1 VLCLEKKYS
10 KNALWGNKLLID
22 RFDLKILAQ
31 LQRDDTL
38 SIAQLAEG
46 VGLSVTP
53 CWRRIQ
59 RLEKE
64 GVIEKRVAVL
74 NPEKLDL
81 SLSVFVMVKTEK
93 HNQAWLNAFQETV
106 KDFPEIVEVNR
117 LAGEYDYLLKVV
129 TRNNQSYDAFYKRF
143 IAKIE
148 LSNVTSCFSMEQVKK
163 TTELPLG
170 DLP

>member
-1 VLCLEKKYS
+1 M
-10 KNALWGNKLLID
+10 LID
-22 RFDLKILAQ
+22 RFDLKILEQ

-59 RLEKE
+59 KLEKD
-64 GVIEKRVAVL
+64 GIIEKRIAVL
-74 NPEKLDL
+74 NPEKLNL
-81 SLSVFVMVKTEK
+81 SLTVFVMVKTDK
-93 HNQAWLNAFQETV
+93 HNQAWLNTFQETV

-117 LAGEYDYLLKVV
+117 LAGEYDYLLKVI
-129 TRNNQSYDAFYKRF
+129 TRNNQSYDAFYKRL
-143 IAKIE
+143 IARIE

-170 DLP
+170 DLS

>member
-1 VLCLEKKYS
+1 M
-10 KNALWGNKLLID
+10 LID
-22 RFDLKILAQ
+22 RFDLKILER
-31 LQRDDTL
+31 LQRDDSL

-59 RLEKE
+59 RLEKD
-64 GVIEKRVAVL
+64 GVIEKRIAVL

-81 SLSVFVMVKTEK
+81 GLTVFVMIKTDK
-93 HNQAWLNAFQETV
+93 HNQAWLSEFQETV
-106 KDFPEIVEVNR
+106 KAFPEIIEVNR
-117 LAGEYDYLLKVV
+117 LAGEYDYLLKVI
-129 TRNNQSYDAFYKRF
+129 TRNNQSYDAFYKRL
-143 IAKIE
+143 IARIE

-170 DLP
+170 DLS

>member
-1 VLCLEKKYS
+1 MR
-10 KNALWGNKLLID
+10 GNKLLID
-22 RFDLKILAQ
+22 RFDLKILEQ

-64 GVIEKRVAVL
+64 GVIEKRIAVL

-81 SLSVFVMVKTEK
+81 SLTVFVMVKTDK

-117 LAGEYDYLLKVV
+117 LAGEHDYLLKVI
-129 TRNNQSYDAFYKRF
+129 TRNNQSYDAFYKRL
-143 IAKIE
+143 IARIE

>member
-1 VLCLEKKYS
+1 M
-10 KNALWGNKLLID
+10 LID
-22 RFDLKILAQ
+22 RFDLKILEQ
-31 LQRDDTL
+31 LQRDDSL

-59 RLEKE
+59 KLEKD
-64 GVIEKRVAVL
+64 GIIEKRIAVL
-74 NPEKLDL
+74 NPEKLNL
-81 SLSVFVMVKTEK
+81 SLTVFVMVKTDK
-93 HNQAWLNAFQETV
+93 HNQAWLDTFQETV
-106 KDFPEIVEVNR
+106 KNFPEIVEVNR
-117 LAGEYDYLLKVV
+117 LAGEYDYLLKVI
-129 TRNNQSYDAFYKRF
+129 TRNNQSYDAFYKRL

-170 DLP
+170 DLS

>member
-1 VLCLEKKYS
+1 M
-10 KNALWGNKLLID
+10 LID
-22 RFDLKILAQ
+22 SFDLKILEQ

-46 VGLSVTP
+46 IGLSVTP

-64 GVIEKRVAVL
+64 GVIEKRIAVL

-81 SLSVFVMVKTEK
+81 SLTVFVMVKTDK

-117 LAGEYDYLLKVV
+117 LAGEYDYLLKVI

-143 IAKIE
+143 IARIE
-148 LSNVTSCFSMEQVKK
+148 LSNVTSCFSMEQVKN
-163 TTELPLG
+163 TNELPLG
-170 DLP
+170 DLS

>member
-1 VLCLEKKYS
+1 M
-10 KNALWGNKLLID
+10 D
-22 RFDLKILAQ
+22 RFDLKILEQ
-31 LQRDDTL
+31 LQRDDSL

-59 RLEKE
+59 KLEKD
-64 GVIEKRVAVL
+64 GIIEKRIAVL

-81 SLSVFVMVKTEK
+81 SLTVFVMVKTDK
-93 HNQAWLNAFQETV
+93 HNQAWLDTFQETV
-106 KDFPEIVEVNR
+106 KNFPEIVEVNR
-117 LAGEYDYLLKVV
+117 LAGEYDYLLKVI
-129 TRNNQSYDAFYKRF
+129 TRNNQSYDAFYKRL

-170 DLP
+170 DLS

>member
-1 VLCLEKKYS
+1 M
-10 KNALWGNKLLID
+10 LID
-22 RFDLKILAQ
+22 RFDLKILEQ
-31 LQRDDTL
+31 LQRDDSL

-59 RLEKE
+59 KLEKD
-64 GVIEKRVAVL
+64 GIIEKRIAVL

-81 SLSVFVMVKTEK
+81 SLTVFVMVKTDK
-93 HNQAWLNAFQETV
+93 HNQAWLDTFQETV
-106 KDFPEIVEVNR
+106 KNFPEIVEVNR
-117 LAGEYDYLLKVV
+117 LAGEYDYLLKVI
-129 TRNNQSYDAFYKRF
+129 TRNNQSYDAFYKRL

-170 DLP
+170 DLS

>member
-1 VLCLEKKYS
+1 M
-10 KNALWGNKLLID
+10 LID
-22 RFDLKILAQ
+22 RFDLKILEQ
-31 LQRDDTL
+31 LQRDDSL

-59 RLEKE
+59 KLEKD
-64 GVIEKRVAVL
+64 GIIEKRIAVL

-81 SLSVFVMVKTEK
+81 SLTVFVMVKTDK
-93 HNQAWLNAFQETV
+93 HNQDWLTAFQETV
-106 KDFPEIVEVNR
+106 KSFPEIVEVNR
-117 LAGEYDYLLKVV
+117 LAGEYDYLLKVI
-129 TRNNQSYDAFYKRF
+129 TRNNQSYDAFYKRL

-170 DLP
+170 DLS

>member
-1 VLCLEKKYS
+1 
-10 KNALWGNKLLID
+10 LLID
-22 RFDLKILAQ
+22 RFDLKILEQ
-31 LQRDDTL
+31 LQRDDSL

-59 RLEKE
+59 KLEKD
-64 GVIEKRVAVL
+64 GIIEKRIAVL
-74 NPEKLDL
+74 NPEKLNL
-81 SLSVFVMVKTEK
+81 SLTVFVMVKTDK
-93 HNQAWLNAFQETV
+93 HNQAWLDTFQETV
-106 KDFPEIVEVNR
+106 KNFPEIVEVNR
-117 LAGEYDYLLKVV
+117 LAGEYDYLLKVI
-129 TRNNQSYDAFYKRF
+129 TRNNQSYDAFYKRL

-170 DLP
+170 DLS

>member
-1 VLCLEKKYS
+1 
-10 KNALWGNKLLID
+10 LLID

-64 GVIEKRVAVL
+64 GIIEKRVAVL

-81 SLSVFVMVKTEK
+81 SLTVFVMVKTDK
-93 HNQAWLNAFQETV
+93 HNQTWLNAFQETV

-117 LAGEYDYLLKVV
+117 LAGEYDYLLKVI
-129 TRNNQSYDAFYKRF
+129 TCNNQSYDAFYKRF

-170 DLP
+170 DLS

>member
-1 VLCLEKKYS
+1 M
-10 KNALWGNKLLID
+10 LID
-22 RFDLKILAQ
+22 RFDLKILEQ

-59 RLEKE
+59 KLEKD
-64 GVIEKRVAVL
+64 GIIEKRIAVL

-81 SLSVFVMVKTEK
+81 SLTVFVMVKTDK

-117 LAGEYDYLLKVV
+117 LAGEYDYLLKVI
-129 TRNNQSYDAFYKRF
+129 TRNNQSYDAFYKRL
-143 IAKIE
+143 IARIE

-170 DLP
+170 DLS

>member
-1 VLCLEKKYS
+1 M
-10 KNALWGNKLLID
+10 LWGNKLLID
-22 RFDLKILAQ
+22 RLDLKILAQ

-81 SLSVFVMVKTEK
+81 SLTVFVMVKTDK
-93 HNQAWLNAFQETV
+93 HNQAWLNTFQEAV
-106 KDFPEIVEVNR
+106 KGFSEIVEVNR
-117 LAGEYDYLLKVV
+117 LAGEYDYLLKVI

-170 DLP
+170 DLS

>member
-1 VLCLEKKYS
+1 M
-10 KNALWGNKLLID
+10 LID
-22 RFDLKILAQ
+22 RFDLKILEQ
-31 LQRDDTL
+31 LQRDDSL

-59 RLEKE
+59 KLEKD
-64 GVIEKRVAVL
+64 GIIEKRIAVL
-74 NPEKLDL
+74 NPEKLNL
-81 SLSVFVMVKTEK
+81 SLTVFVMVKTDK
-93 HNQAWLNAFQETV
+93 HNQAWLDTFQETV
-106 KDFPEIVEVNR
+106 KSFPEIVEVNR
-117 LAGEYDYLLKVV
+117 LAGEYDYLLKVI
-129 TRNNQSYDAFYKRF
+129 TRNNQSYDAFYKRL

-170 DLP
+170 DLS

>member
-1 VLCLEKKYS
+1 M
-10 KNALWGNKLLID
+10 LID

-64 GVIEKRVAVL
+64 GIIEKRVAVL

-81 SLSVFVMVKTEK
+81 SLTVFVMVKTDK
-93 HNQAWLNAFQETV
+93 HNQTWLNAFQETV

-117 LAGEYDYLLKVV
+117 LAGEYDYLLKVI
-129 TRNNQSYDAFYKRF
+129 TCNNQSYDAFYKRF

-170 DLP
+170 DLS

>member
-1 VLCLEKKYS
+1 M
-10 KNALWGNKLLID
+10 LID
-22 RFDLKILAQ
+22 RFDLKILEQ

-46 VGLSVTP
+46 IGLSVTP

-64 GVIEKRVAVL
+64 GVIEKRIAVL
-74 NPEKLDL
+74 NPGKLDL
-81 SLSVFVMVKTEK
+81 SLTVFVMVKTDK
-93 HNQAWLNAFQETV
+93 HSQAWLNAFQETV

-117 LAGEYDYLLKVV
+117 LAGEYDYLLKVI
-129 TRNNQSYDAFYKRF
+129 TRNNQSYDAFYKRL
-143 IAKIE
+143 IARIE

-163 TTELPLG
+163 TNELPLG
-170 DLP
+170 DLS

>member
-1 VLCLEKKYS
+1 MR
-10 KNALWGNKLLID
+10 GNKLLID
-22 RFDLKILAQ
+22 RFDLKILEQ

-46 VGLSVTP
+46 IGLSVTP

-64 GVIEKRVAVL
+64 GVIEKRIAVL

-81 SLSVFVMVKTEK
+81 SLTVFVMVKTDK

-106 KDFPEIVEVNR
+106 KEFSEIVEVNR
-117 LAGEYDYLLKVV
+117 LAGEYDYLLKVI
-129 TRNNQSYDAFYKRF
+129 TRNNQSYDAFYKRL
-143 IAKIE
+143 IARIE

-170 DLP
+170 DLS

>member
-1 VLCLEKKYS
+1 M
-10 KNALWGNKLLID
+10 LID
-22 RFDLKILAQ
+22 RFDLKILEQ

-46 VGLSVTP
+46 IGLSVTP

-64 GVIEKRVAVL
+64 GVIEKRIAVL

-81 SLSVFVMVKTEK
+81 SLTVFVMVKTDK

-106 KDFPEIVEVNR
+106 KEFSEIVEVNR
-117 LAGEYDYLLKVV
+117 LAGEYDYLLKVI
-129 TRNNQSYDAFYKRF
+129 TRNNQSYDAFYKRL
-143 IAKIE
+143 IARIE

-170 DLP
+170 DLS

>member
-1 VLCLEKKYS
+1 M
-10 KNALWGNKLLID
+10 D
-22 RFDLKILAQ
+22 RFDLKILEQ
-31 LQRDDTL
+31 LQRDDSL

-59 RLEKE
+59 RLEKD
-64 GVIEKRVAVL
+64 GVIEKRIAVL

-81 SLSVFVMVKTEK
+81 GLTVFVMIKTDK
-93 HNQAWLNAFQETV
+93 HNQAWLSEFQETV
-106 KDFPEIVEVNR
+106 KAFPEIIEVNR
-117 LAGEYDYLLKVV
+117 LAGEYDYLLKVI
-129 TRNNQSYDAFYKRF
+129 TRNNQSYDAFYKRL
-143 IAKIE
+143 IARIE

-170 DLP
+170 DLS

>member
-1 VLCLEKKYS
+1 M
-10 KNALWGNKLLID
+10 LID

-64 GVIEKRVAVL
+64 GIIEKRVSVL

-81 SLSVFVMVKTEK
+81 SLTVFVMVKTDK
-93 HNQAWLNAFQETV
+93 HNQTWLNAFQETV

-117 LAGEYDYLLKVV
+117 LAGEYDYLLKVI
-129 TRNNQSYDAFYKRF
+129 TCNNQSYDAFYKRF

-170 DLP
+170 DLS

>member
-1 VLCLEKKYS
+1 M
-10 KNALWGNKLLID
+10 LID
-22 RFDLKILAQ
+22 RFDLKILEQ
-31 LQRDDTL
+31 LQRDDSL

-59 RLEKE
+59 KLEKD
-64 GVIEKRVAVL
+64 GIIEKRIAVL
-74 NPEKLDL
+74 NPEKLNL
-81 SLSVFVMVKTEK
+81 SLTVFVMVKTDK
-93 HNQAWLNAFQETV
+93 HNQAWLDKFQETV
-106 KDFPEIVEVNR
+106 KNFPEIVEVNR
-117 LAGEYDYLLKVV
+117 LAGEYDYLLKVI
-129 TRNNQSYDAFYKRF
+129 TRNNQSYDAFYKRL

-170 DLP
+170 DLS